1 MLGVSGNVWESD
13 CVIVTWWFSVLV
25 MVSGVNMK
33 CVQNL
38 YSLVFCVNSA
48 CVVYI
53 CVCQYVVLCV
63 NYAITCCICI

>member
-1 MLGVSGNVWESD
+1 M
-13 CVIVTWWFSVLV
+13 LV